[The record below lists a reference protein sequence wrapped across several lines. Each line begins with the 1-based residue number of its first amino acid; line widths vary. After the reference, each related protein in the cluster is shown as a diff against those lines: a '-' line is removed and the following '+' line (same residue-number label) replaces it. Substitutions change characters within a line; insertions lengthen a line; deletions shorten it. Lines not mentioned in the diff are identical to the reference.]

1 MLSPSHMSVYPP
13 VNYGRF
19 MRNRARAT
27 CDIYSL
33 GTGTIHHATSS
44 PVYSCRS
51 FLQALS
57 QSTAQGP
64 VAPTRSDPDWL
75 KVIIYTPSSGAVNF
89 SYMFLGSMLPQPRFV
104 RFRLVAPPTHA
115 TFLQD
120 HDKFETLY
128 CQALTSW
135 PNRNASPPWN

>member
-1 MLSPSHMSVYPP
+1 VVLRESYLRCLQLGNRNYPP
-13 VNYGRF
+13 
-19 MRNRARAT
+19 RN
-27 CDIYSL
+27 IF
-33 GTGTIHHATSS
+33 TGLLVSES
-44 PVYSCRS
+44 
-51 FLQALS
+51 LQALS

-64 VAPTRSDPDWL
+64 VTPTRSDPDWL